1 LTIFSSLGTCIYT
14 NGNKLGNFEIYSEY
28 FNTMSF
34 GSFIFL
40 VFTNLFLFLQ
50 DIVMFLGLDKSTGHF
65 FFTTNF
71 WETTPKLN
79 QFLFI
84 PQAWTI
90 GVEITFYLL
99 APFLVRK
106 KLKFIFLFILF
117 SLLLRFVLYQNGL
130 NEDPWSYRFFPTEL
144 VFFLLGIVSYNIYV
158 KIRIFDIRIGYLK
171 IIWISVV
178 FFTLFYNFL
187 PMPFKY
193 PIYLGLFFLCLPFI
207 FILTKDWKYDTY
219 IGELSYPIYI
229 SHIFVLTCMII
240 LKIPTVFGLGFNLVI
255 ITVIFSILLNE
266 LVAKKIEKIRRNRL
280 FLNGN
285 K

>member
-1 LTIFSSLGTCIYT
+1 
-14 NGNKLGNFEIYSEY
+14 
-28 FNTMSF
+28 
-34 GSFIFL
+34 
-40 VFTNLFLFLQ
+40 
-50 DIVMFLGLDKSTGHF
+50 
-65 FFTTNF
+65 
-71 WETTPKLN
+71 
-79 QFLFI
+79 
-84 PQAWTI
+84 
-90 GVEITFYLL
+90 
-99 APFLVRK
+99 
-106 KLKFIFLFILF
+106 
-117 SLLLRFVLYQNGL
+117 
-130 NEDPWSYRFFPTEL
+130 
-144 VFFLLGIVSYNIYV
+144 
-158 KIRIFDIRIGYLK
+158 
-171 IIWISVV
+171 
-178 FFTLFYNFL
+178 
-187 PMPFKY
+187 MPFKY